1 MRDPKHIL
9 ITGASSG
16 LGAELARTYAGPGM
30 TLALTGRD
38 TARLEAVA
46 EQCRAQGATVETAVL
61 DVTDAAALEGWML
74 ARDDALP
81 IDLAIANAGISAG
94 TGGDTEPVEQV
105 RRIFAVNVD
114 GVMNTVLPLIPRM
127 QARRRGQIALMASL
141 AGFRGFPGAP
151 AYCGS
156 KAAVKIYG
164 EGLRGVLA
172 AVRPSSKARHP
183 WVGIDD
189 YITWTDGKGRA
200 FDPWLRSHLSSGGK
214 LVGPCKRSM
223 VVEEPIAFWE
233 TWSKRE
239 FPRSGPYTIDGAL
252 VPLEIDLERGIGR
265 YEEPNIWVTY
275 AC

>member
-1 MRDPKHIL
+1 MTSRLVIR
-9 ITGASSG
+9 TRAYSE
-16 LGAELARTYAGPGM
+16 EL
-30 TLALTGRD
+30 
-38 TARLEAVA
+38 
-46 EQCRAQGATVETAVL
+46 
-61 DVTDAAALEGWML
+61 
-74 ARDDALP
+74 
-81 IDLAIANAGISAG
+81 
-94 TGGDTEPVEQV
+94 
-105 RRIFAVNVD
+105 
-114 GVMNTVLPLIPRM
+114 
-127 QARRRGQIALMASL
+127 
-141 AGFRGFPGAP
+141 
-151 AYCGS
+151 S
-156 KAAVKIYG
+156 KAAASIEQAAWSDLGYLNYTRAHYENYTEILNKYADYQLCLVDLETDYPVAVFNSVPLSYTGSGDLPQEGWDWVVETGARPKGPHTVLGGLAMSIPAVHRAKGYG
-164 EGLRGVLA
+164 RRMLRAMRELAESKGLRGVLA